1 VRSDEKPFRIESSSL
16 EKFRFLANGSY
27 PEGIRLLLC
36 ISTGERLWLRKEVSQ
51 RKDAERRDKVS
62 VRTAKDTRPR
72 QDP

>member
-1 VRSDEKPFRIESSSL
+1 MRNRSESSQVAWKS
-16 EKFRFLANGSY
+16 FDSWRMAVTQRVFGCHCASARANDSG
-27 PEGIRLLLC
+27 G
-36 ISTGERLWLRKEVSQ
+36 LRKEVSQ